1 MNNFDRSSAQT
12 LQIGPV
18 TRLLHRF
25 ANLADERKAEIV
37 RDLSL
42 QQEAITATNAQFR
55 RFLETLRPTDDS
67 DRDKLA
73 SLWARIDAAHPKGP
87 AKEGNQFLKRQA

>member
-1 MNNFDRSSAQT
+1 MTNVDRSSAQA

-37 RDLSL
+37 RDLRL
-42 QQEAITATNAQFR
+42 QQEAMTAMNTQFR
-55 RFLETLRPTDDS
+55 RFLETLTPANES